1 MLLLL
6 QKKKL
11 QKQKTHNLNS
21 DICKRRHFMSPF
33 FILQILVVELQIQ
46 KKDFL
51 KKEVFK
57 KGE

>member
-1 MLLLL
+1 M
-6 QKKKL
+6 QKA
-11 QKQKTHNLNS
+11 T
-21 DICKRRHFMSPF
+21 FMSPF
-33 FILQILVVELQIQ
+33 FILQILVVEMQIQ

>member
-46 KKDFL
+46 KRL
-51 KKEVFK
+51 PK
-57 KGE
+57 KGSL